1 MRSTDSLKK
10 GELIQLT
17 IHPKDTFL
25 GFLTLGCIDGGNTAQ
40 VTNGTLALFVE
51 TEKIGLRS
59 YASESSIVWIPS
71 MSKLFWVWDYEIKEV
86 EVPGGT

>member
-25 GFLTLGCIDGGNTAQ
+25 GFLTLGCIDGGAGTE
-40 VTNGTLALFVE
+40 VPDGTLALFVE
-51 TEKIGLRS
+51 TEKIGCRS
-59 YASESSIVWIPS
+59 YKTESSIV
-71 MSKLFWVWDYEIKEV
+71 
-86 EVPGGT
+86 

>member
-17 IHPKDTFL
+17 MRPEDTFL
-25 GFLTLGCIDGGNTAQ
+25 SFLMLGCINGGGGTQ
-40 VTNGTLALFVE
+40 VPDGTLALFVE
-51 TEKIGLRS
+51 TEKIGWRS
-59 YASESSIVWIPS
+59 YKSESSIVWIPS
-71 MSKLFWVWDYEIKEV
+71 LSKLFWVWDYEIKEV